1 MHDRPVGIS
10 QAGQQKQG
18 NQTKDKSMPDSWFNP
33 FHKVILFA
41 SNAVDFHKGYLLK
54 VRRRPIL
61 TNLDQRL
68 LLQIQRLIL
77 PER

>member
-1 MHDRPVGIS
+1 
-10 QAGQQKQG
+10 
-18 NQTKDKSMPDSWFNP
+18 MPDSRFNQ

-41 SNAVDFHKGYLLK
+41 SNAIDFHKGYLPV
-54 VRRRPIL
+54 VRRRPL
-61 TNLDQRL
+61 LANLDHRL